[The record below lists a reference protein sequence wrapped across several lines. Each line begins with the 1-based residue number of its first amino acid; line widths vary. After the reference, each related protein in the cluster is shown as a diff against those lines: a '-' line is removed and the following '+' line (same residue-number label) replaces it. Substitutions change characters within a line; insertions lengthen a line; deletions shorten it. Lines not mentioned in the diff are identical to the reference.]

1 MIPDRFEYFA
11 PQTVPEALDLLK
23 RYGEDAKVLAG
34 GHSLIPLMKLRLAA
48 PQYLIDL
55 NRLPDMAY
63 IKESDGMLRIG
74 ALTRHGD
81 LEHSELIRKRYPLLA
96 DTARVIADPLVR
108 NMGTIGGSLAH
119 ADPAGDWGAAL
130 LAAGAEVV
138 ATGPK
143 GQRTVSLS
151 DLFVDTFT
159 TSLQSDE
166 ILTEVRVPQPV
177 PRSGGAYLKLER
189 KVGDFAI
196 AAVGAA
202 LVLDGKGAVERAGIG
217 LCNVGAT
224 SLRAR
229 KAEDALKGKQ
239 PEASAIARAAEAAA
253 GEADPV
259 SDLRGPAEYKRDIV
273 RVITARALRLA
284 LQRARGG
291 A

>member
-23 RYGEDAKVLAG
+23 RYGGDAKVLAG

-55 NRLPDMAY
+55 NRLADMAY
-63 IKESDGMLRIG
+63 IKEADGVLRIG

-81 LEHSELIRKRYPLLA
+81 LESSELVRKRYPLLA

-138 ATGPK
+138 ATGQK
-143 GQRTVSLS
+143 GQRTVSLN

-159 TSLQSDE
+159 TSLQPDE
-166 ILTEVRVPQPV
+166 ILTEVRVPQPA

-196 AAVGAA
+196 AAVGTA
-202 LVLDGKGAVERAGIG
+202 LVLDGKGAVERVGIG
-217 LCNVGAT
+217 LCNVGPT

-229 KAEDALKGKQ
+229 KAEAALRGKQ
-239 PEASAIARAAEAAA
+239 PDEAALAAAAQAAA
-253 GEADPV
+253 GESKPV
-259 SDLRGPAEYKRDIV
+259 TDLRGPAEYKRDQV
-273 RVITARALRLA
+273 RVLTARALRLA

-291 A
+291 V

>member
-23 RYGEDAKVLAG
+23 RYGGDAKVLAG

-55 NRLPDMAY
+55 NRLPDLAY
-63 IKESDGMLRIG
+63 IKEAGGVLRIG
-74 ALTRHGD
+74 ALTRHAD
-81 LEHSELIRKRYPLLA
+81 LEHSDLLRKRYPLIA

-138 ATGPK
+138 ATGPQ
-143 GQRTVSLS
+143 GQRTVSLN

-159 TSLQSDE
+159 TSLQPDE

-196 AAVGAA
+196 AAAGAA
-202 LVLDGKGAVERAGIG
+202 LVLDAKGAVEQVGIG

-229 KAEDALKGKQ
+229 KAEDALKGRA
-239 PEASAIARAAEAAA
+239 PEDAALARAAEAAA
-253 GEADPV
+253 GETDPV
-259 SDLRGPAEYKRDIV
+259 TDLRGPAEYKRDIL
-273 RVITARALRLA
+273 RVLTGRALRLA

>member
-11 PQTVPEALDLLK
+11 PQTVPEALDLLT
-23 RYGEDAKVLAG
+23 RYGGDAKVLAG

-55 NRLPDMAY
+55 NRVADMAY
-63 IKESDGMLRIG
+63 IKEADGVLRIG

-81 LEHSELIRKRYPLLA
+81 LEHSELVRKRYPLLA

-143 GQRTVSLS
+143 GQRTVSLN

-159 TSLQSDE
+159 TSLQPDE

-177 PRSGGAYLKLER
+177 PRSGGAYLRLDR

-196 AAVGAA
+196 AAVGVA

-217 LCNVGAT
+217 LCNVGST

-239 PEASAIARAAEAAA
+239 PEAATLARAAEAAA

-259 SDLRGPAEYKRDIV
+259 TDLRGQAEYKRDIV
-273 RVITARALRLA
+273 RVLTGRALRLA
-284 LQRARGG
+284 LQRAKGG

>member
-23 RYGEDAKVLAG
+23 RYGGEAKVLAG

-48 PQYLIDL
+48 PQVLIDL
-55 NRLPDMAY
+55 NRLADMAY
-63 IKESDGMLRIG
+63 IKEADGVLRIG
-74 ALTRHGD
+74 ALARHSD

-119 ADPAGDWGAAL
+119 GDPRGDLGAAL

-143 GQRTVSLS
+143 GQRTVSLN

-159 TSLQSDE
+159 TSLQPDE

-196 AAVGAA
+196 AAVGVA
-202 LVLDGKGAVERAGIG
+202 LVLDAKGAVERVGIG
-217 LCNVGAT
+217 LCNVGST

-239 PEASAIARAAEAAA
+239 PEAAVLARAAEAAA

-259 SDLRGPAEYKRDIV
+259 TDLRGPAEYKRDIV
-273 RVITARALRLA
+273 RVLTARALRLA